1 MSAVVSDAE
10 LRIRATDG
18 RAPNVF
24 RPGAWVPMAQF
35 ADTEPVEFAIVGT
48 GCGGSVLAAKLAE
61 AGHSVVAFDAG
72 AFYRPLEDFASDER
86 EQEKLYWLDERISG
100 GNDPI
105 ELGSNNSGK
114 AVGGTTVHFQMVA
127 LRFRPEWFK
136 SRSLLGYGRDWPVEW
151 QEMWR
156 YYALAEDAMKI
167 AGPISYPWGP
177 SRGRYPYREHELSA
191 SALVLARGAEA
202 MGVKWAP
209 TPTASLSA
217 PRGEAHPCVYR
228 GFCKIGCA
236 TNAKQSM
243 LVTFVPRA
251 LEAGAEIRDLAMVG
265 RIEVGKD
272 GRASGV
278 HYYRDGKWRFQKAR
292 TVIVAGYSIET
303 PRLLLHSACPQHP
316 DGLANSSGLVGKGLM
331 VHANHAVWGVM
342 EEEIRWYKG
351 PPSLA
356 VCEHWNYEDKGK
368 DFTGGYSFMSQGPL
382 PTDFATSLV
391 SNEGVFGHELRKWMA
406 HYNHMA
412 GLKIVGETMPQDSNR
427 VELSHE
433 TDELGL
439 PIPKVTFSYCDND
452 RRLAAHAQDF
462 MGDMLQAA
470 GAHSLYRTESTAH
483 LMGGCRMGDDP
494 ATSVV
499 DAAGRSWDIDNLFV
513 CDGSLFPTA
522 GGVNPSLTI
531 VANSLRI
538 ADRIKDLARRGEL
551 SGRPPRERD
560 GR

>member
-1 MSAVVSDAE
+1 MSGIVSDAE
-10 LRIRATDG
+10 SRIRATDG

-24 RPGAWVPMAQF
+24 RAGEWVPMRQHGDEDAVDF
-35 ADTEPVEFAIVGT
+35 VIVGT
-48 GCGGSVLAAKLAE
+48 GCGGSVAAAKLAA

-72 AFYRPLEDFASDER
+72 AFYRPLEDFASDEH
-86 EQEKLYWLDERISG
+86 EQEKLYWRDERISG
-100 GNDPI
+100 GSDPI

-136 SRSLLGYGRDWPVEW
+136 SRSKLGYGHDWPVDW
-151 QEMWR
+151 REMWR
-156 YYALAEDAMKI
+156 YYAEAEEAMKI
-167 AGPISYPWGP
+167 AGPIRYPWGP
-177 SRGRYPYREHELSA
+177 KRGRYPYREHELSA
-191 SALVLARGAEA
+191 SALVLAKGCDA

-217 PRGEAHPCVYR
+217 PRGEAPPCVYR
-228 GFCKIGCA
+228 GFCKVGCA

-243 LVTFVPRA
+243 LVTFVPQA
-251 LEAGAEIRDLAMVG
+251 LKAGAEIRDLAMVG
-265 RIEVGKD
+265 RIETGND
-272 GRASGV
+272 GRVTGV
-278 HYYRDGKWRFQKAR
+278 HYHRNGEWRFQKAKA
-292 TVIVAGYSIET
+292 VIVAGYSIET

-316 DGLANSSGLVGKGLM
+316 DGLANSSGLVGKNLM
-331 VHANHAVWGVM
+331 VHSNHATWGVM

-356 VCEHWNYEDKGK
+356 VCEHWNYDDDK
-368 DFTGGYSFMSQGPL
+368 DFDGGYAFMSQGPL

-412 GLKIVGETMPQDSNR
+412 GLKIVGETMPQDANR
-427 VELSHE
+427 VELSDE
-433 TDELGL
+433 TDDLGL
-439 PIPKVTFSYCDND
+439 PIPKVTFSYCEND
-452 RRLAAHAQDF
+452 RRLFTHAQDF
-462 MGDMLQAA
+462 MSQALA
-470 GAHSLYRTESTAH
+470 GAGARDLYETSGTAH

-494 ATSVV
+494 RTSVV
-499 DAAGRSWDIDNLFV
+499 GPDGRSWDIDNLFV

-522 GGVNPSLTI
+522 GGVNPSMTI

-538 ADRIKDLARRGEL
+538 ADRIVELGKRGEL
-551 SGRPPRERD
+551 H
-560 GR
+560 

>member
-1 MSAVVSDAE
+1 MSSVVSDAE
-10 LRIRATDG
+10 TRIRATDG

-24 RPGAWVPMAQF
+24 RVGEWVPMRQF
-35 ADTEPVEFAIVGT
+35 DDDEAVDFAIVGT
-48 GCGGSVLAAKLAE
+48 GCGGSVLAARLAA

-86 EQEKLYWLDERISG
+86 EQEKLYWLGERISG
-100 GNDPI
+100 GSDPI
-105 ELGSNNSGK
+105 ELGSNNSGQ

-136 SRSLLGYGRDWPVEW
+136 SRTLLGYGHDWPVDW
-151 QEMWR
+151 REMWR

-167 AGPISYPWGP
+167 AGPITYPWGP
-177 SRGRYPYREHELSA
+177 KRGRYPYREHELSA

-243 LVTFVPRA
+243 LVTFVPQA
-251 LEAGAEIRDLAMVG
+251 LSAGAEIRDLAMVG
-265 RIEVGKD
+265 RIETGSD
-272 GRASGV
+272 GRVTGL
-278 HYYRDGKWRFQKAR
+278 HYHREGRWRFQKAKA
-292 TVIVAGYSIET
+292 VIVAGYSIET
-303 PRLLLHSACPQHP
+303 PRLLLNSASAQHP
-316 DGLANSSGLVGKGLM
+316 EGLANSTGLVGKSLM
-331 VHANHAVWGVM
+331 VHSNHAVWGEM
-342 EEEIRWYKG
+342 DEEVRWYKG

-368 DFTGGYSFMSQGPL
+368 DFDGGYAFMSQGPL
-382 PTDFATSLV
+382 PTDFATALV
-391 SNEGVFGHELRKWMA
+391 SNKGVFGHDLRKRMA
-406 HYNHMA
+406 LYNHMA
-412 GLKIVGETMPQDSNR
+412 GLKIVGETMPQDANR
-427 VELSHE
+427 IELS
-433 TDELGL
+433 DERDALGL

-452 RRLAAHAQDF
+452 KRMASHAHDF
-462 MGDMLQAA
+462 MAQAMRGA
-470 GAHSLYRTESTAH
+470 GAKNLYRTESTAH
-483 LMGGCRMGDDP
+483 LMGGCRMGDHRES
-494 ATSVV
+494 SVV
-499 DAAGRSWDIDNLFV
+499 DASGRSWDIDNLFV

-538 ADRIKDLARRGEL
+538 ADRIVASARGGSLR
-551 SGRPPRERD
+551 
-560 GR
+560 